1 MQSWCFFHQRS
12 YPQAQKGALKIAWGR
27 GRVRVSD
34 SALAAQPG
42 SGGGTERQEPKGN
55 EGVGSFLETKGTETG
70 HLGLSEEGTGG
81 LNFSN

>member
-1 MQSWCFFHQRS
+1 M
-12 YPQAQKGALKIAWGR
+12 
-27 GRVRVSD
+27 RVSD